1 MRLLFYTK
9 LGLVL
14 SVLSILAGAFVRA
27 TGSGDGCGATWP
39 TCKGKIIPTLAD
51 TSEII
56 EFSHR
61 SVSGV
66 LLIVTL
72 YIFINSRKL
81 EKNSIART
89 AVNYLTFFV
98 LFEALIGAVI
108 VVFEWVGLNSSLP
121 RIIAVP
127 IHLVNTFG
135 LLASYVILYKILEN
149 KLDSIKNLWDR
160 NFIIISI
167 FFLLTGATGSIT
179 ALADVLYPS
188 ASFYEGFMDDF
199 DKTSELLTRLR
210 IFHPIV
216 STILSIG
223 LYIESKQLQER
234 FNINTNFLKFLIF
247 AAIFLGVTNVLS
259 NIVLFLSIF
268 HLAMADLLWI
278 TYIYVSCLLYTSPS
292 PRDRQKSRMPSS
304 A

>member
-39 TCKGKIIPTLAD
+39 TCKGRIIPSLSD

-61 SVSGV
+61 GISGI

-72 YIFINSRKL
+72 YIFVNSRKL
-81 EKNSIART
+81 EKGSIARR
-89 AVNYLTFFV
+89 ASNYLTFFV

-108 VVFEWVGLNSSLP
+108 VIFEWVGLNSSLP
-121 RIIAVP
+121 RIVAVP

-135 LLASYVILYKILEN
+135 LLASYVILFKILEN

-167 FFLLTGATGSIT
+167 LFLLTGATGSIT

-188 ASFYEGFMDDF
+188 ASFIEGFLDDF
-199 DKTSELLTRLR
+199 DRTSEVLTRLR
-210 IFHPIV
+210 IFHPVV
-216 STILSIG
+216 STVLSVA
-223 LYIESKQLQER
+223 LYIESKQLQKR
-234 FNINTNFLKFLIF
+234 FDINTNFLKFLIF
-247 AAIFLGVTNVLS
+247 AAVFLGVANVLS

-268 HLAMADLLWI
+268 HLALADLLWI
-278 TYIYVSCLLYTSPS
+278 TYIYVSLDKAKNNLSIN
-292 PRDRQKSRMPSS
+292 
-304 A
+304 

>member
-1 MRLLFYTK
+1 VRLLFYTK

-39 TCKGKIIPTLAD
+39 TCKGRIIPSLSD

-61 SVSGV
+61 GISGI

-72 YIFINSRKL
+72 YIFVNSRKL
-81 EKNSIART
+81 EKGSIARR
-89 AVNYLTFFV
+89 ASNYLTFFV

-108 VVFEWVGLNSSLP
+108 VIFEWVGLNSSFP
-121 RIIAVP
+121 RIVAVP

-135 LLASYVILYKILEN
+135 LLASYVILFKILEN

-167 FFLLTGATGSIT
+167 LFLLTGATGSIT

-188 ASFYEGFMDDF
+188 ASFIEGFLDDF
-199 DKTSELLTRLR
+199 DRTSEVLTRLR

-216 STILSIG
+216 STILSIA
-223 LYIESKQLQER
+223 LYIESKQLQKR
-234 FNINTNFLKFLIF
+234 FDINTNFLKFLIF
-247 AAIFLGVTNVLS
+247 AAVFLGVANVLS

-268 HLAMADLLWI
+268 HLALADLLWI
-278 TYIYVSCLLYTSPS
+278 TYIYVSLDKAKNNLSIN
-292 PRDRQKSRMPSS
+292 
-304 A
+304 

>member
-39 TCKGKIIPTLAD
+39 TCKGKIIPSLSD

-61 SVSGV
+61 GISGV

-72 YIFINSRKL
+72 YIFLNSRKL
-81 EKNSIART
+81 AKDNIARK

-98 LFEALIGAVI
+98 IFEALIGAVI

-121 RIIAVP
+121 RIVAVP

-149 KLDSIKNLWDR
+149 NLNSIKNLWDR
-160 NFIIISI
+160 NFIVISI
-167 FFLLTGATGSIT
+167 LFLLTGATGSIT

-188 ASFYEGFMDDF
+188 ASFYEGFLDDF
-199 DKTSELLTRLR
+199 DRTSEVLTRLR

-223 LYIESKQLQER
+223 LYIESKQLQKKL
-234 FNINTNFLKFLIF
+234 NINTKFLKFLIF
-247 AAIFLGVTNVLS
+247 AAIFLGVANVLS

-268 HLAMADLLWI
+268 HLALADLLWI
-278 TYIYVSCLLYTSPS
+278 TYIYVSLDKTKNNLSIN
-292 PRDRQKSRMPSS
+292 
-304 A
+304 

>member
-9 LGLVL
+9 LGLFL

-39 TCKGKIIPTLAD
+39 TCNGRIIPTLSD

-61 SVSGV
+61 SISGV
-66 LLIVTL
+66 LLIVTM
-72 YIFINSRKL
+72 YIFISSRKL
-81 EKNSIART
+81 EKESIART
-89 AVNYLTFFV
+89 SVNYLTFFV

-160 NFIIISI
+160 NFIVISI

-188 ASFYEGFMDDF
+188 ASFYEGFLDDF

-223 LYIESKQLQER
+223 LYIESKQLKQR

-247 AAIFLGVTNVLS
+247 AAILLGVTNVLS

-278 TYIYVSCLLYTSPS
+278 TYIYVSLDKVKNNLPTN
-292 PRDRQKSRMPSS
+292 
-304 A
+304 

>member
-1 MRLLFYTK
+1 VRLLFYTK

-39 TCKGKIIPTLAD
+39 TCKGRIIPSLSD

-61 SVSGV
+61 GISGI

-72 YIFINSRKL
+72 YIFVNSRKL
-81 EKNSIART
+81 EKASIARR
-89 AVNYLTFFV
+89 ASNYLTFFV

-108 VVFEWVGLNSSLP
+108 VIFEWVGLNSSFP
-121 RIIAVP
+121 RIVAVP

-135 LLASYVILYKILEN
+135 LLASYVILFKILEN

-167 FFLLTGATGSIT
+167 LFLLTGATGSIT

-188 ASFYEGFMDDF
+188 ASFIEGFLDDF
-199 DKTSELLTRLR
+199 DRTSEVLTRLR
-210 IFHPIV
+210 IFHPVV
-216 STILSIG
+216 STILSIA
-223 LYIESKQLQER
+223 LYIESKQLQKR
-234 FNINTNFLKFLIF
+234 FDINTNFLKFLIF
-247 AAIFLGVTNVLS
+247 AAVFLGVANVLS

-268 HLAMADLLWI
+268 HLALADLLWI
-278 TYIYVSCLLYTSPS
+278 TYIYVSLDKAKNNLSIN
-292 PRDRQKSRMPSS
+292 
-304 A
+304 

>member
-39 TCKGKIIPTLAD
+39 TCKGRIIPSLSD

-61 SVSGV
+61 GISGI

-72 YIFINSRKL
+72 YIFVNSRKL
-81 EKNSIART
+81 EKGSIARK
-89 AVNYLTFFV
+89 AANYLTFFV

-108 VVFEWVGLNSSLP
+108 VIFEWVGLNSSLP
-121 RIIAVP
+121 RIVAVP

-135 LLASYVILYKILEN
+135 LLASYVILFKILEN

-167 FFLLTGATGSIT
+167 LFLLTGATGSIT

-188 ASFYEGFMDDF
+188 ASFIEGFLDDF
-199 DKTSELLTRLR
+199 DRTSEVLTRLR
-210 IFHPIV
+210 IFHPVV
-216 STILSIG
+216 STILSIA
-223 LYIESKQLQER
+223 LYIESKQLQKR
-234 FNINTNFLKFLIF
+234 FDINTNFLKFLIF
-247 AAIFLGVTNVLS
+247 AAVFLGVANVLS

-268 HLAMADLLWI
+268 HLALADLLWI
-278 TYIYVSCLLYTSPS
+278 TYIYVSLDKAKNNLSIN
-292 PRDRQKSRMPSS
+292 
-304 A
+304 